1 MRHPESSCRNVSE
14 LGEHQQHE
22 PDDISMP
29 EDWNTTGAQITAWAL
44 GDRALRLP
52 SSRDWPLLVEK
63 THKGR

>member
-44 GDRALRLP
+44 GDRALRFTFL
-52 SSRDWPLLVEK
+52 SRLAVASREN
-63 THKGR
+63 T